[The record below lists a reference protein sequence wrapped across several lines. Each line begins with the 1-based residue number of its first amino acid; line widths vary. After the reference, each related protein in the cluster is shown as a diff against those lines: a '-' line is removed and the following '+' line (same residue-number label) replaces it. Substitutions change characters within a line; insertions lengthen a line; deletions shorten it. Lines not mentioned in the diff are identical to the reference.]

1 MGRDYCEKP
10 TFQNSQQYWIE
21 KKAKLFWQEP
31 NMRPSTQ
38 TEDLF
43 TEVNGELQ
51 RTEVRKQKRL
61 ILLEQCPEPWS
72 RNMKVKN

>member
-1 MGRDYCEKP
+1 
-10 TFQNSQQYWIE
+10 
-21 KKAKLFWQEP
+21 
-31 NMRPSTQ
+31 MRPSTQ

-61 ILLEQCPEPWS
+61 ILLEQCPEP
-72 RNMKVKN
+72 